1 MSVYKK
7 LMQARI
13 NLQNTKL
20 TKTGHNKFAGY
31 KYFELGDFLPAV
43 QQIFNDLGLCGT
55 VSYTHETATLTITDT
70 EDGTVVLITSPMSSA
85 ALKGAHDIQNLG
97 AVQTYLRRYLWVTAM
112 EIVEHDALDATLGSD
127 EPKKKPIEKPAEK
140 PVEKP
145 VDQKTDS
152 PWAISVSS
160 EGDWSAN
167 VTLGVTKALEFAQSK
182 NDVLEIF
189 KVNKKI
195 FDALQANNKATYD
208 DLVAVLGN
216 AKKKFEA

>member
-7 LMQARI
+7 LMKARVKFQGSTI
-13 NLQNTKL
+13 K
-20 TKTGHNKFAGY
+20 KTGINRFASY
-31 KYFELGDFLPAV
+31 SYFELSDFLPVV
-43 QQIFNDLGLCGT
+43 QEIFDDFGLCGI
-55 VSYTHETATLTITDT
+55 VSFGKEEASLTIVDIENPTDRI
-70 EDGTVVLITSPMSSA
+70 VIASPMSSA
-85 ALKGAHDIQNLG
+85 ALKGCHEVQNLG

-127 EPKKKPIEKPAEK
+127 EPKKKPADK

-195 FDALQANNKATYD
+195 FDALQANDKATYD